1 MRSTFTQTPL
11 LLFGDQAVEKLSS
24 IQSLVRHSKTSPLAR
39 TFLQQATDVV
49 QLEFARLSA
58 EERGWKGEIHS
69 LLGLA
74 EENVRI
80 EREKGEE
87 KVNGIVATVLMCVG
101 RIGELC
107 MYVRPSHCPTPFNHV
122 ICLLFPYLCSP
133 QHPFDVVR

>member
-1 MRSTFTQTPL
+1 MQTTPKQRSL
-11 LLFGDQAVEKLSS
+11 LHFGDQAIEKLSS
-24 IQSLVRHSKTSPLAR
+24 IQSLVRNSRTSPLAR
-39 TFLQQATDVV
+39 TFLEKATDVV

-58 EERGWKGEIHS
+58 EERGWEGEIQT

-80 EREKGEE
+80 EKEKGED

-107 MYVRPSHCPTPFNHV
+107 VYVYAQSFHAILRPLYSDD
-122 ICLLFPYLCSP
+122 L
-133 QHPFDVVR
+133 